1 MAEKNTQIVKTE
13 STLTEYEVNGEKVQ
27 LSIPM
32 IKKYLVS
39 GGGNITDQEAMMFL
53 SLCRFQK
60 LNPFVKDAYCIK
72 YGNSDPA
79 TLVIGKDVYTKRAE
93 QNPKYNGMEHGV
105 IVLNK
110 NGEVIERKG
119 SFVLKDEEI
128 VGGWA
133 KIYIKGRE
141 VPQYD
146 SVTFSEYA
154 GYKKN
159 GELNSNWAKRPG
171 TMIEKVAIMH
181 ALRNAFP
188 NDFQGLYLREE
199 MDLKEASEQTVKE
212 QAKADIEQNANQQ
225 NLNDEE
231 VIEVEVTDDGNTV
244 VVGEQQSMFT
254 EE

>member
-1 MAEKNTQIVKTE
+1 MEKNTQIAKTD
-13 STLTEYEVNGEKVQ
+13 STLTTYKVNGEEVQ

-39 GGGNITDQEAMMFL
+39 GNGTVTDQEAMMFL

-93 QNPKYNGMEHGV
+93 QNPKFNGMEHGV
-105 IVLNK
+105 IVLTADGDIK
-110 NGEVIERKG
+110 ERSG
-119 SFVLKDEEI
+119 SFYIKGKEEL

-133 KIYIKGRE
+133 KVYIKGRE

-146 SVTFSEYA
+146 TVTFSEYA
-154 GYKKN
+154 GYKKD
-159 GELNSNWAKRPG
+159 GSLNSNWSKRPG

-188 NDFQGLYLREE
+188 NDFQGLYIQEE
-199 MDLKEASEQTVKE
+199 MGNGDLKVDVKAM
-212 QAKADIEQNANQQ
+212 AKETIENEANQQ
-225 NLNDEE
+225 AFDDSD
-231 VIEVEVTDDGNTV
+231 VIEVDAESGEVI
-244 VVGEQQSMFT
+244 GEQTTMF
-254 EE
+254 EG

>member
-1 MAEKNTQIVKTE
+1 MAENTQVAKVDA
-13 STLTEYEVNGEKVQ
+13 TLTTYKVNGEEVQ

-39 GGGNITDQEAMMFL
+39 GNGNVTDQEAMMFL

-60 LNPFVKDAYCIK
+60 LNPFVRDAYCIK

-93 QNPKYNGMEHGV
+93 QNPKFNGMEHGV
-105 IVLNK
+105 IVLTAD
-110 NGEVIERKG
+110 GEVKERNG
-119 SFVLKDEEI
+119 SFYVKGKEEL

-133 KIYIKGRE
+133 KVYIKGRE

-146 SVTFSEYA
+146 TVAFSEYA
-154 GYKKN
+154 GTKKD
-159 GELNSNWAKRPG
+159 GSLNSNWSKRPG

-188 NDFQGLYLREE
+188 NDFQGLYIQEE
-199 MDLKEASEQTVKE
+199 MDNGDLKVDVKE
-212 QAKADIEQNANQQ
+212 MVKADVENNANQA
-225 NLNDEE
+225 DFESE
-231 VIEVEVTDDGNTV
+231 VVVEVDPNEIEGQLSMDL
-244 VVGEQQSMFT
+244 GE
-254 EE
+254 

>member
-1 MAEKNTQIVKTE
+1 MEKNTQIAKTD
-13 STLTEYEVNGEKVQ
+13 STLTTYKVNGEEVQ

-39 GGGNITDQEAMMFL
+39 GNGTITDQEAMMFL

-93 QNPKYNGMEHGV
+93 QNPKFNGMEHGV
-105 IVLNK
+105 IVLTADGDIK
-110 NGEVIERKG
+110 ERSG
-119 SFVLKDEEI
+119 SFYIKGKEEL

-133 KIYIKGRE
+133 KVYIKGRE

-146 SVTFSEYA
+146 TVTFSEYA
-154 GYKKN
+154 GYKKD
-159 GELNSNWAKRPG
+159 GSLNSNWSKRPG

-188 NDFQGLYLREE
+188 NDFQGLYIQEE
-199 MDLKEASEQTVKE
+199 MSNGDLKVDVKE
-212 QAKADIEQNANQQ
+212 MAKETIENEANQQ
-225 NLNDEE
+225 AFDDSD
-231 VIEVEVTDDGNTV
+231 VIEVDAESGEVI
-244 VVGEQQSMFT
+244 GEQTTMF
-254 EE
+254 EG

>member
-1 MAEKNTQIVKTE
+1 MAENTQIAKQDA
-13 STLTEYEVNGEKVQ
+13 TLTEYEVNGETVQ

-39 GGGNITDQEAMMFL
+39 GNGNITDQEAMMFL

-60 LNPFVKDAYCIK
+60 LNPFVRDAYCIK

-93 QNPKYNGMEHGV
+93 QNPKFNGMEHGV
-105 IVLNK
+105 IVMTAE
-110 NGEVIERKG
+110 GEVKERPG
-119 SFVLKDEEI
+119 SFYVKGKEEL

-133 KIYIKGRE
+133 KVYIKGRD

-146 SVTFSEYA
+146 TVTFSEYA
-154 GYKKN
+154 GYKKD
-159 GELNSNWAKRPG
+159 GTLNSNWSKRPG

-188 NDFQGLYLREE
+188 NDFQGLYIQEE
-199 MDLKEASEQTVKE
+199 MGNGDLKVDVKE
-212 QAKADIEQNANQQ
+212 MAKEEVSNKANKT
-225 NLNDEE
+225 DFESE
-231 VIEVEVTDDGNTV
+231 VVIEVDPNEIEG
-244 VVGEQQSMFT
+244 QQTMKFD

>member
-1 MAEKNTQIVKTE
+1 MEKNTQVAKVD
-13 STLTEYEVNGEKVQ
+13 STLTTYKVNGEEVQ

-39 GGGNITDQEAMMFL
+39 GNGQITDQEAMMFL

-60 LNPFVKDAYCIK
+60 LNPFVRDAYCIK

-93 QNPKYNGMEHGV
+93 QNPKFNGMEHGV
-105 IVLNK
+105 IVLTA
-110 NGEVIERKG
+110 NGEVKERAG
-119 SFVLKDEEI
+119 SFYVKGKEEL

-133 KIYIKGRE
+133 KVYIKGRD

-146 SVTFSEYA
+146 TVTFTEYA
-154 GYKKN
+154 GYKKD
-159 GELNSNWAKRPG
+159 GSLNSNWSKRPG

-188 NDFQGLYLREE
+188 NDFQGLYIREE
-199 MDLKEASEQTVKE
+199 MENGDLKVDVKE
-212 QAKADIEQNANQQ
+212 MAKADIESNANT
-225 NLNDEE
+225 EE
-231 VIEVEVTDDGNTV
+231 FPEDDVVEVEL
-244 VVGEQQSMFT
+244 T
-254 EE
+254 EEDRANIDEIQQTMFEG

>member
-1 MAEKNTQIVKTE
+1 MATEKKEVVAKDTTMTTYK
-13 STLTEYEVNGEKVQ
+13 VNGEEVQ

-39 GGGNITDQEAMMFL
+39 GNGQITDQEAMMFL

-93 QNPKYNGMEHGV
+93 QNPKFNGMEHGV
-105 IVLNK
+105 IVLTPD
-110 NGEVIERKG
+110 GEIKERTG
-119 SFVLKDEEI
+119 SFYIKGKEEL

-133 KIYIKGRE
+133 KVHIKGRE

-146 SVTFSEYA
+146 TVAFSEYA
-154 GYKKN
+154 GYKKD
-159 GELNSNWAKRPG
+159 GSLNSNWSKRPA

-188 NDFQGLYLREE
+188 NDFQGLYIQEE
-199 MDLKEASEQTVKE
+199 MGNGDLVVD
-212 QAKADIEQNANQQ
+212 AKQMAAQDIEQHANQE
-225 NLNDEE
+225 DFDTED
-231 VIEVEVTDDGNTV
+231 VIEVDIEET
-244 VVGEQQSMFT
+244 VVGEQQTMF

>member
-1 MAEKNTQIVKTE
+1 MEKNTQIAKTD
-13 STLTEYEVNGEKVQ
+13 STLTTYKVNGEEVQ

-39 GGGNITDQEAMMFL
+39 GNGTVTDQEAMMFL

-93 QNPKYNGMEHGV
+93 QNPKFNGMEHGV
-105 IVLNK
+105 IVLTADGDIK
-110 NGEVIERKG
+110 ERSG
-119 SFVLKDEEI
+119 SFYIKGKEEL

-133 KIYIKGRE
+133 KVYIKGRE

-146 SVTFSEYA
+146 TVTFTEYA
-154 GYKKN
+154 GYKKD
-159 GELNSNWAKRPG
+159 GSLNSNWSKRPG

-188 NDFQGLYLREE
+188 NDFQGLYIQEE
-199 MDLKEASEQTVKE
+199 MGNGDLKVDVKAM
-212 QAKADIEQNANQQ
+212 AKETIENEANQQ
-225 NLNDEE
+225 AFDDSD
-231 VIEVEVTDDGNTV
+231 VIEVDVESGEII
-244 VVGEQQSMFT
+244 GEQATIF
-254 EE
+254 EG

>member
-1 MAEKNTQIVKTE
+1 MAENTQIVKQDA
-13 STLTEYEVNGEKVQ
+13 TLTTYKVNGEEVQ

-39 GGGNITDQEAMMFL
+39 GNGAITDQEAMMFL

-60 LNPFVKDAYCIK
+60 LNPFVRDAYCIK

-93 QNPKYNGMEHGV
+93 QNPRYNGMEHGV
-105 IVLNK
+105 IVLTAD
-110 NGEVIERKG
+110 GEVKERVG
-119 SFVLKDEEI
+119 SFYVKGKEEL

-133 KIYIKGRE
+133 KVYIKGRE

-146 SVTFSEYA
+146 TVAFEEYA
-154 GYKKN
+154 GFKKD
-159 GELNSNWAKRPG
+159 GSLNSNWSKRPG

-188 NDFQGLYLREE
+188 NDFQGLYIQEE
-199 MDLKEASEQTVKE
+199 MGNGDLVVDPKSVAEKDVT
-212 QAKADIEQNANQQ
+212 DNANQKS
-225 NLNDEE
+225 LDDEVVAE
-231 VIEVEVTDDGNTV
+231 V
-244 VVGEQQSMFT
+244 VVSEDGQQTFVT
-254 EE
+254 EG

>member
-1 MAEKNTQIVKTE
+1 MAEKSTQIAKSE
-13 STLTEYEVNGEKVQ
+13 ATLTTYKVNGEEVQ

-39 GGGNITDQEAMMFL
+39 GNGQITDQEAMMFL

-60 LNPFVKDAYCIK
+60 LNPFVRDAYCIK

-105 IVLNK
+105 IVITSD
-110 NGEVIERKG
+110 GEVKERQG
-119 SFVLKDEEI
+119 SFYVKGDEEL

-133 KIYIKGRE
+133 KVYIKGRE

-146 SVTFSEYA
+146 TVTFSEYA
-154 GYKKN
+154 GYKKD
-159 GELNSNWAKRPG
+159 GSLNSNWSKRPG

-188 NDFQGLYLREE
+188 NDFQGLYIQEEMGNGDLKVDVKAMAREE
-199 MDLKEASEQTVKE
+199 IDNEANKVEFGS
-212 QAKADIEQNANQQ
+212 
-225 NLNDEE
+225 DET
-231 VIEVEVTDDGNTV
+231 VIEVDAESGEVI
-244 VVGEQQSMFT
+244 GEQATFA
-254 EE
+254 

>member
-199 MDLKEASEQTVKE
+199 MDLKEASEQTVKD
-212 QAKADIEQNANQQ
+212 QAQADIDQNANQQ

>member
-1 MAEKNTQIVKTE
+1 MAENTQIAKKDA
-13 STLTEYEVNGEKVQ
+13 TLTTYKVNGEEVQ

-39 GGGNITDQEAMMFL
+39 GNGNITDQEAMMFL
-53 SLCRFQK
+53 SLCKFQK
-60 LNPFVKDAYCIK
+60 LNPFVRDAYCIK

-93 QNPKYNGMEHGV
+93 QNPKYDGMEHGV
-105 IVLNK
+105 IVMTK
-110 NGEVIERKG
+110 DGEVKERNG
-119 SFVLKDEEI
+119 SFYVKGKEEL

-133 KIYIKGRE
+133 KVYIKGRE

-146 SVTFSEYA
+146 TVAFSEYA
-154 GYKKN
+154 GYKKD
-159 GELNSNWAKRPG
+159 GSLNSNWAKRPG

-188 NDFQGLYLREE
+188 NDFQGLYIQEE
-199 MDLKEASEQTVKE
+199 MGNGDLVIDPKTVAA
-212 QAKADIEQNANQQ
+212 QDIEQNANKES
-225 NLNDEE
+225 LEDTD
-231 VIEVEVTDDGNTV
+231 VVEVVVETDGQTSFV
-244 VVGEQQSMFT
+244 T

>member
-1 MAEKNTQIVKTE
+1 MAENTQIAKQDA
-13 STLTEYEVNGEKVQ
+13 TLTEYEVNGETVQ

-39 GGGNITDQEAMMFL
+39 GNGNITDQEAMMFL

-60 LNPFVKDAYCIK
+60 LNPFVRDAYCIK

-93 QNPKYNGMEHGV
+93 QNPKFNGMEHGV
-105 IVLNK
+105 IVMTAE
-110 NGEVIERKG
+110 GEVKERPG
-119 SFVLKDEEI
+119 SFYVKGKEEL

-133 KIYIKGRE
+133 KVYIKGRD

-146 SVTFSEYA
+146 TVTFSEYA
-154 GYKKN
+154 GYKKD
-159 GELNSNWAKRPG
+159 GTLNSNWSKRPG

-188 NDFQGLYLREE
+188 NDFQGLYIQEE
-199 MDLKEASEQTVKE
+199 MGNGDLKVDVKE
-212 QAKADIEQNANQQ
+212 MAK
-225 NLNDEE
+225 EE
-231 VIEVEVTDDGNTV
+231 VSNKANKTDFESEVVIDVDPNEIEG
-244 VVGEQQSMFT
+244 QQTMKFD
-254 EE
+254 EG

>member
-1 MAEKNTQIVKTE
+1 MAEKNTQVAKVD
-13 STLTEYEVNGEKVQ
+13 STLTTYKVNGEEVQ

-39 GGGNITDQEAMMFL
+39 GNGNITDQEAMMFL

-72 YGNSDPA
+72 YGNSEPA

-93 QNPKYNGMEHGV
+93 QNPKFNGMEHGV
-105 IVLNK
+105 IIMTAD
-110 NGEVIERKG
+110 GEVKERAG
-119 SFVLKDEEI
+119 SFYVKDKEEL

-133 KIYIKGRE
+133 KVYIKGRD

-146 SVTFSEYA
+146 TVTFSEYA
-154 GYKKN
+154 GYKKD
-159 GELNSNWAKRPG
+159 GTLNSNWSKRPG

-188 NDFQGLYLREE
+188 NDFQGLYIQEE
-199 MDLKEASEQTVKE
+199 MGNGDLKVDVKAM
-212 QAKADIEQNANQQ
+212 AKEDITDNANQTE
-225 NLNDEE
+225 LNDDE
-231 VIEVEVTDDGNTV
+231 VIEVEVTSDGDTV
-244 VVGEQQSMFT
+244 VVGEQQSMF
-254 EE
+254 EG

>member
-1 MAEKNTQIVKTE
+1 MAENTQIAKQDA
-13 STLTEYEVNGEKVQ
+13 TLTEYEVNGETVQ

-39 GGGNITDQEAMMFL
+39 GNGNITDQEAMMFL

-60 LNPFVKDAYCIK
+60 LNPFVRDAYCIK

-93 QNPKYNGMEHGV
+93 QNPKFNGMEHGV
-105 IVLNK
+105 IVMTAE
-110 NGEVIERKG
+110 GEVKERPG
-119 SFVLKDEEI
+119 SFYVKGKEEL

-133 KIYIKGRE
+133 KVYIKGRD

-146 SVTFSEYA
+146 TVTFSEYA
-154 GYKKN
+154 GYKKD
-159 GELNSNWAKRPG
+159 GTLNSNWSKRPG

-188 NDFQGLYLREE
+188 NNFQGLYIQEE
-199 MDLKEASEQTVKE
+199 MGNGDLKVDVKE
-212 QAKADIEQNANQQ
+212 MAKEEVSNKANKT
-225 NLNDEE
+225 DFESE
-231 VIEVEVTDDGNTV
+231 VVIEVDPNEIEG
-244 VVGEQQSMFT
+244 QQTMKFD
-254 EE
+254 EG

>member
-1 MAEKNTQIVKTE
+1 MANEVAKKDA
-13 STLTEYEVNGEKVQ
+13 TLTTYKVNGEEVQ

-39 GGGNITDQEAMMFL
+39 GNGQITDQEAMMFL

-72 YGNSDPA
+72 YGNSEPA

-105 IVLNK
+105 IVLTK
-110 NGEVIERKG
+110 EGKIIEREG
-119 SFVLKDEEI
+119 SFYLKGQEEI

-133 KIYIKGRE
+133 KVHIKGRE
-141 VPQYD
+141 VPQHD
-146 SVTFSEYA
+146 TVTFSEYA
-154 GYKKN
+154 GYKKD
-159 GELNSNWAKRPG
+159 GSLNSNWSKRPG

-188 NDFQGLYLREE
+188 NDFQGLYIQEE
-199 MDLKEASEQTVKE
+199 MDNGDLKVDVKE
-212 QAKADIEQNANQQ
+212 MAKADIKENANQQ
-225 NLNDEE
+225 DLDSEDI
-231 VIEVEVTDDGNTV
+231 IEVELTEDDKV
-244 VVGEQQSMFT
+244 VEGEQQSMNLG
-254 EE
+254 E

>member
-1 MAEKNTQIVKTE
+1 MEKNTQVAKVD
-13 STLTEYEVNGEKVQ
+13 STLTTYKVNGEEVQ

-39 GGGNITDQEAMMFL
+39 GNGNITDQEAMMFL

-93 QNPKYNGMEHGV
+93 QNPKFNGMEHGV
-105 IVLNK
+105 IIMTAD
-110 NGEVIERKG
+110 GEVKERAG
-119 SFVLKDEEI
+119 SFYVKDKEEL

-133 KIYIKGRE
+133 KVYIKGRD

-146 SVTFSEYA
+146 TVTFSEYA
-154 GYKKN
+154 GYKKD
-159 GELNSNWAKRPG
+159 GSLNSNWSKRPG

-188 NDFQGLYLREE
+188 NDFQGLYIQEE
-199 MDLKEASEQTVKE
+199 MGNGDLKVDVKAM
-212 QAKADIEQNANQQ
+212 AKEDITENANQQ
-225 NLNDEE
+225 NLDDE
-231 VIEVEVTDDGNTV
+231 VVVEVDPDEIEG
-244 VVGEQQSMFT
+244 QLSMF

>member
-1 MAEKNTQIVKTE
+1 MAENTQIVKQDA
-13 STLTEYEVNGEKVQ
+13 TLTTYKVNGEEVQ

-39 GGGNITDQEAMMFL
+39 GNGQITDQEAMMFL

-60 LNPFVKDAYCIK
+60 LNPFVRDAYCIK
-72 YGNSDPA
+72 YGNTDPA

-105 IVLNK
+105 IVMTND
-110 NGEVIERKG
+110 GEVKERVG
-119 SFVLKDEEI
+119 SFYVKGVEKL

-133 KIYIKGRE
+133 KVYIKGRE

-146 SVTFSEYA
+146 TVAFEEYA
-154 GYKKN
+154 GFKKD
-159 GELNSNWAKRPG
+159 GSLNSNWSKRPG

-188 NDFQGLYLREE
+188 NDFQGLYIQEE
-199 MDLKEASEQTVKE
+199 MDNGDLKVDVKE
-212 QAKADIEQNANQQ
+212 MMKEDVTENANKMD
-225 NLNDEE
+225 LDDEA
-231 VIEVEVTDDGNTV
+231 VIEVSIDG
-244 VVGEQQSMFT
+244 QQTFIS
-254 EE
+254 EG

>member
-212 QAKADIEQNANQQ
+212 QAQADIEQNAN
-225 NLNDEE
+225 
-231 VIEVEVTDDGNTV
+231 VIDIDSEDIHEVTIDEDGQT
-244 VVGEQQSMFT
+244 SFIT

>member
-1 MAEKNTQIVKTE
+1 MAEAKKEVAVKD
-13 STLTEYEVNGEKVQ
+13 STLTTYIVNGEEVQ

-39 GGGNITDQEAMMFL
+39 GNGTITDQEAMMFL

-105 IVLNK
+105 IVMTAD
-110 NGEVIERKG
+110 GEVKERAG
-119 SFVLKDEEI
+119 SFYIKGKEEL

-133 KIYIKGRE
+133 KVYIKGRE
-141 VPQYD
+141 VPQFD
-146 SVTFSEYA
+146 TVTFSEYA
-154 GYKKN
+154 GYKKD
-159 GELNSNWAKRPG
+159 GSLNSNWSKRPG

-188 NDFQGLYLREE
+188 NDFQGLYIQEE
-199 MDLKEASEQTVKE
+199 MENGDFKVDVKE
-212 QAKADIEQNANQQ
+212 MAKTDIEKNANQEEFE
-225 NLNDEE
+225 DE
-231 VIEVEVTDDGNTV
+231 V
-244 VVGEQQSMFT
+244 VVDVDPEEIEEQMSMEFGE
-254 EE
+254 

>member
-1 MAEKNTQIVKTE
+1 MAEKNTQIATQDA
-13 STLTEYEVNGEKVQ
+13 TLTEYKVNGETVQ

-72 YGNSDPA
+72 YGSGDPA

-110 NGEVIERKG
+110 SGEVIERKG

-159 GELNSNWAKRPG
+159 GELNSNWSKRPG

-199 MDLKEASEQTVKE
+199 MDLREAAEQTVKE
-212 QAKADIEQNANQQ
+212 QAKADVENKANKQE
-225 NLNDEE
+225 LTDED

-244 VVGEQQSMFT
+244 VVGEQQTLFD

>member
-1 MAEKNTQIVKTE
+1 MANDTQLAKQDT
-13 STLTEYEVNGEKVQ
+13 TLTTYKVNGEEVQ

-39 GGGNITDQEAMMFL
+39 GNGNITDQEAMMFL

-60 LNPFVKDAYCIK
+60 LNPFVRDAYCIK
-72 YGNSDPA
+72 YGNGDPA

-105 IVLNK
+105 IVMTK
-110 NGEVIERKG
+110 NGEVKERNG
-119 SFVLKDEEI
+119 SFYVKGQEEL

-133 KIYIKGRE
+133 KVFIKGRE

-146 SVTFSEYA
+146 TVAFSEYA
-154 GYKKN
+154 GYKKD
-159 GELNSNWAKRPG
+159 GSLNSNWSKRPG

-188 NDFQGLYLREE
+188 NDFQGLYIQEE
-199 MDLKEASEQTVKE
+199 MENGDYKVDVKE
-212 QAKADIEQNANQQ
+212 MAQADIEQNANKQD
-225 NLNDEE
+225 LDSEE
-231 VIEVEVTDDGNTV
+231 IIEVELTEDDKIIE
-244 VVGEQQSMFT
+244 GEQQTMFT

>member
-1 MAEKNTQIVKTE
+1 MEKNTQIAKTD
-13 STLTEYEVNGEKVQ
+13 STLTTYKVNGEEVQ

-39 GGGNITDQEAMMFL
+39 GNGTVTDQEAMMFL

-93 QNPKYNGMEHGV
+93 QNPKFNGMEHGV
-105 IVLNK
+105 IVLTADGDIK
-110 NGEVIERKG
+110 ERSG
-119 SFVLKDEEI
+119 SFYIKGKEEL

-133 KIYIKGRE
+133 KVYIKGRE

-146 SVTFSEYA
+146 TVTFSEYA
-154 GYKKN
+154 GYKKD
-159 GELNSNWAKRPG
+159 GSLNSNWSKRPG

-188 NDFQGLYLREE
+188 NDFQGLYIQEE
-199 MDLKEASEQTVKE
+199 MGNGDLKVDVKAM
-212 QAKADIEQNANQQ
+212 AKETIENEANQQ
-225 NLNDEE
+225 AFDDSD
-231 VIEVEVTDDGNTV
+231 VIEVDAES
-244 VVGEQQSMFT
+244 GEIIGQQTMF

>member
-1 MAEKNTQIVKTE
+1 MEKNTQIAKTD
-13 STLTEYEVNGEKVQ
+13 STLTTYKVNGEEVQ

-39 GGGNITDQEAMMFL
+39 GNGTVTDQEAMMFL

-93 QNPKYNGMEHGV
+93 QNPKFNGMEHGV
-105 IVLNK
+105 IVLTADGDIK
-110 NGEVIERKG
+110 ERSG
-119 SFVLKDEEI
+119 SFYIKGKEEL

-133 KIYIKGRE
+133 KVYIKGRE

-146 SVTFSEYA
+146 TVTFTEYA
-154 GYKKN
+154 GYKKD
-159 GELNSNWAKRPG
+159 GSLNSNWSKRPG

-188 NDFQGLYLREE
+188 NDFQGLYIQEE
-199 MDLKEASEQTVKE
+199 MGNGDLKVDVKAM
-212 QAKADIEQNANQQ
+212 AKETIENEANQQ
-225 NLNDEE
+225 AFDDSD
-231 VIEVEVTDDGNTV
+231 VIEVDAESGEII
-244 VVGEQQSMFT
+244 GEQATFA
-254 EE
+254 

>member
-1 MAEKNTQIVKTE
+1 MANEVAKKDA
-13 STLTEYEVNGEKVQ
+13 TLTTYKVNGEEVQ

-39 GGGNITDQEAMMFL
+39 GNGQITDQEAMMFL

-93 QNPKYNGMEHGV
+93 QNPNYNGMEHGV
-105 IVLNK
+105 IVMTAD
-110 NGEVIERKG
+110 GEVKERAG
-119 SFVLKDEEI
+119 SFYLKGREEV

-133 KIYIKGRE
+133 KVYIKGHD

-146 SVTFSEYA
+146 TVTFGEYA
-154 GYKKN
+154 GYKKD
-159 GELNSNWAKRPG
+159 GSLNSNWSKRPG

-188 NDFQGLYLREE
+188 NDFQGLYVQEE
-199 MDLKEASEQTVKE
+199 MENGDFKVDVKE
-212 QAKADIEQNANQQ
+212 MATKDIEENANKAD
-225 NLNDEE
+225 LDSEE
-231 VIEVEVTDDGNTV
+231 IIDVDVEETI
-244 VVGEQQSMFT
+244 VGEQQTFVT

>member
-1 MAEKNTQIVKTE
+1 MANEVAKKDATMTTYK
-13 STLTEYEVNGEKVQ
+13 VNGEEVQ

-39 GGGNITDQEAMMFL
+39 GNGQITDQEAMMFL

-105 IVLNK
+105 IVMTAD
-110 NGEVIERKG
+110 GEVKERAG
-119 SFVLKDEEI
+119 SFYIKGKEEL

-133 KIYIKGRE
+133 KVYIKGRE
-141 VPQYD
+141 VPQFD
-146 SVTFSEYA
+146 TVTFSEYA
-154 GYKKN
+154 GYKKD
-159 GELNSNWAKRPG
+159 GSLNSNWSKRPG

-188 NDFQGLYLREE
+188 NDFQGLYIQEE
-199 MDLKEASEQTVKE
+199 MENGDFKVDVKE
-212 QAKADIEQNANQQ
+212 MAKTDIEENANQQ
-225 NLNDEE
+225 EFEEE
-231 VIEVEVTDDGNTV
+231 VVVDVDPEEIE
-244 VVGEQQSMFT
+244 EQMSMF
-254 EE
+254 EERSNT

>member
-1 MAEKNTQIVKTE
+1 MEKNTQIAKSE
-13 STLTEYEVNGEKVQ
+13 ATLTTYKVNGEEVQ

-39 GGGNITDQEAMMFL
+39 GNGQITDQEAMMFL

-60 LNPFVKDAYCIK
+60 LNPFVRDAYCIK
-72 YGNSDPA
+72 YGSSEPA

-105 IVLNK
+105 IVITSD
-110 NGEVIERKG
+110 GEVKERQG
-119 SFVLKDEEI
+119 SFYVKGDEEL

-133 KIYIKGRE
+133 KVYIKGRE

-146 SVTFSEYA
+146 TVTFSEYA
-154 GYKKN
+154 GYKKD
-159 GELNSNWAKRPG
+159 GSLNSNWSKRPG

-188 NDFQGLYLREE
+188 NDFQGLYIQEEMGNGDLKVDVKAMAREE
-199 MDLKEASEQTVKE
+199 IDNEANKVEFGS
-212 QAKADIEQNANQQ
+212 
-225 NLNDEE
+225 DET
-231 VIEVEVTDDGNTV
+231 VIEVDAESGEVI
-244 VVGEQQSMFT
+244 GEQATFA
-254 EE
+254 

>member
-1 MAEKNTQIVKTE
+1 MANKTE
-13 STLTEYEVNGEKVQ
+13 LATQDASLTEYEVNGEKVK

-53 SLCRFQK
+53 SLCRYQK

-72 YGNSDPA
+72 YGSSDPA

-93 QNPKYNGMEHGV
+93 QNPKFNGMEHGV
-105 IVLNK
+105 IVLDR
-110 NGEVIERKG
+110 NGEVVERKG

-159 GELNSNWAKRPG
+159 GELNSNWSKRPG

-188 NDFQGLYLREE
+188 NDFQGLYLQEE
-199 MDLKEASEQTVKE
+199 MGDGNFKVDVKE
-212 QAKADIEQNANQQ
+212 QAQADIEQNANSKE
-225 NLNDEE
+225 LDEE
-231 VIEVEVTDDGNTV
+231 IVADVIVDEDGQTSFV
-244 VVGEQQSMFT
+244 T